1 MGPKDG
7 YHRWAVVILLVHLA
21 LSVLY
26 SVVVPLWEAHDE
38 WAHYKFAEYV
48 ARNRALPPP
57 GQRLTEEY
65 QYDEATQPPLYYVLA
80 ALPVMAVD
88 TSDNLVPVVNPYANR
103 GTGEGG
109 VNFAIHDPQVERF
122 PWRGTV
128 LAAHLARLMSTLM
141 GTLGCVATY
150 LLVRFLWPDDPVLAL
165 GALALH
171 AFAPQFLFISSVIT
185 NDVLVSALGGWALYF
200 GARVILEPPSGLT
213 LLGLGLC
220 TALAVL
226 TKYTALALLP
236 LVVIALAIGLWRA
249 WRAGQARPMRWRWLA
264 LGLGSAALL
273 IGAWFWRNWQT
284 TGHLLPRFRRQIRMM
299 AEHGLLRGLAWG
311 NVPRLLRYG
320 FHTFWASFGWGNLS
334 PEKWVFTALAVL
346 CGLAAVGVLLGLWRE
361 RRPWRWLG
369 VGLLLLGWLC
379 FLALPLYQELRRG
392 GVLLRGRYLLPALPA
407 VALLLTWGLS
417 QWLPRRARAWV
428 PVALGLLALAAAIW
442 VPLGLIRPAYAAPTL
457 LTDADLPER
466 AQRLGL
472 TFDGKAEL
480 VAYDLWPDVVHPGEG
495 LAVNLWWRALAPTD
509 RNYTVGVH
517 LLGAG
522 EQSYGSRNHYPGG
535 GNFATSL
542 WLPGDM
548 FRKTHWL
555 QIAEDMPVPTRGQ
568 VAVTLF
574 VDDEEQTHLPV
585 NHPQGQPVGERALFG
600 RLPVRSKE
608 PPDYRPE
615 TPAQYTL
622 EEPGGGRIGL
632 IGYDLE
638 KPEGLLG
645 RAQPLT
651 LYWRA
656 EEPVADDYVVFVH
669 LLNAEGRLVFGQDRP
684 PRGGDYPTDLW
695 AAGEVVRDPRMLRL
709 PLILPA
715 GTYQVKVGLYRLQGG
730 ERLAAH
736 DETGERLT
744 DDAIP
749 LVEFVVE
756 SDVYQSFLPYALNSA
771 PSVSSPD

>member
-1 MGPKDG
+1 MGPKDR

-21 LSVLY
+21 LGVLY
-26 SVVVPLWEAHDE
+26 SVIVPLWEAHDE

-48 ARNRALPPP
+48 ACNRALPPP

-80 ALPVMAVD
+80 ALPVMAVN
-88 TSDNLVPVVNPYANR
+88 TSDDLVPVANPYASR

-122 PWRGTV
+122 PWQGTV
-128 LAAHLARLMSTLM
+128 LAAHLARLMSALM
-141 GTLGCVATY
+141 GMLGCVATY

-200 GARVILEPPSGLT
+200 GARVMLEPPRGWT
-213 LLGLGLC
+213 LLGLALS
-220 TALAVL
+220 TTLAVL

-249 WRAGQARPMRWRWLA
+249 WRAGQAWPMRWRWLA
-264 LGLGSAALL
+264 LGLVSAALL
-273 IGAWFWRNWQT
+273 IAAWFWRNWRT
-284 TGHLLPRFRRQIRMM
+284 TGHLLPRFRRQIRMV
-299 AEHGLLRGLAWG
+299 AEQGLARGLAWG

-334 PEKWVFTALAVL
+334 PEKWVFTTLAVL
-346 CGLAAVGVLLGLWRE
+346 CGLAAVGMFLGLWRE
-361 RRPWRWLG
+361 RTPRRWLG
-369 VGLLLLGWLC
+369 VGLLVLDWLC

-417 QWLPRRARAWV
+417 QWLPGRVRAWGLA
-428 PVALGLLALAAAIW
+428 ALSALALAAAIW

-457 LTDADLPER
+457 LTEADLPER

-495 LAVNLWWRALAPTD
+495 LAVTLWWRALAPMD

-517 LLGAG
+517 LLSAG
-522 EQSYGSRNHYPGG
+522 EQSHGSRNQYPGG

-542 WLPGDM
+542 WQPGDI
-548 FRKTHWL
+548 FRETHWL

-574 VDDEEQTHLPV
+574 VDDEEQAHLPV
-585 NHPQGQPVGERALFG
+585 SDPQGHPVGGRVLFG
-600 RLPVRSKE
+600 RLPLRAEERSS
-608 PPDYRPE
+608 YR
-615 TPAQYTL
+615 AQMPVQYML
-622 EEPGGGRIGL
+622 EEPGGGSIAL
-632 IGYDLE
+632 VGYDGGVIGG
-638 KPEGLLG
+638 PLG
-645 RAQPLT
+645 RVLPLT
-651 LYWRA
+651 LYWQA
-656 EEPVADDYVVFVH
+656 EKPVEGDYTVFVH
-669 LLNAEGRLVFGQDRP
+669 LWDDEGHFVFGQDGPLRD
-684 PRGGDYPTDLW
+684 GGYPTDLW
-695 AAGEVVRDPRMLRL
+695 AAGEMVQDERL
-709 PLILPA
+709 LSLPWSLPT
-715 GTYQVKVGLYRLQGG
+715 GVYQLKVGLYRLQEG
-730 ERLAAH
+730 ERLAAF
-736 DETGERLT
+736 DVAGERLA

-749 LVEFVVE
+749 LLEVVVTG
-756 SDVYQSFLPYALNSA
+756 DVHQSFLPHVLR
-771 PSVSSPD
+771 

>member
-1 MGPKDG
+1 MGPKDR

-26 SVVVPLWEAHDE
+26 SVIVPLWEAHDE
-38 WAHYKFAEYV
+38 WAHYKFVEYV

-65 QYDEATQPPLYYVLA
+65 RYDEATQPPLYYVLA

-88 TSDNLVPVVNPYANR
+88 TSDDLVPVVNPYASR

-122 PWRGTV
+122 PWQGTV

-150 LLVRFLWPDDPVLAL
+150 LLARFLWPDDPVLAL

-171 AFAPQFLFISSVIT
+171 AFAPQFLSINSVIT
-185 NDVLVSALGGWALYF
+185 NDVLVSALGGWALYC
-200 GARVILEPPSGLT
+200 GVRVMLEPPDGRT

-220 TALAVL
+220 TVLAVL

-236 LVVIALAIGLWRA
+236 LAVIALAIGLWRA

-273 IGAWFWRNWQT
+273 VGAWFWRNWQT

-334 PEKWVFTALAVL
+334 PEKWVFTTLAVL
-346 CGLAAVGVLLGLWRE
+346 CGLATVGMLLGLWRE
-361 RRPWRWLG
+361 RTPRRWLG
-369 VGLLLLGWLC
+369 VGLLVLAWIC

-417 QWLPRRARAWV
+417 QWLPGRVRSWGLA
-428 PVALGLLALAAAIW
+428 ALSALALAAAIW

-457 LTDADLPER
+457 LTEADLPER

-480 VAYDLWPDVVHPGEG
+480 VAYDLWPDVVRPGEG
-495 LAVNLWWRALAPTD
+495 LAVTLWWRALAPMD

-548 FRKTHWL
+548 FRETHWL
-555 QIAEDMPVPTRGQ
+555 RIVEDMPVPTRGQ

-574 VDDEEQTHLPV
+574 VDDEEQAHLPV
-585 NHPQGQPVGERALFG
+585 SDPQGHPVGERALFG
-600 RLPVRSKE
+600 RLPLRAEERPS
-608 PPDYRPE
+608 YRAQMPV
-615 TPAQYTL
+615 QYTL
-622 EEPGGGRIGL
+622 EEPGGGRIAL
-632 IGYDLE
+632 VGYD
-638 KPEGLLG
+638 GGVIGGSLG
-645 RAQPLT
+645 RVLPLT
-651 LYWRA
+651 LYWQA
-656 EEPVADDYVVFVH
+656 EEPVEGDYTVFVH
-669 LLNAEGRLVFGQDRP
+669 LWDAQGHFVFGQDGP
-684 PRGGDYPTDLW
+684 PRYGWYPTDLW
-695 AAGEVVRDPRMLRL
+695 AAGEMVQDERL
-709 PLILPA
+709 LNLPWSLPTGA
-715 GTYQVKVGLYRLQGG
+715 YQLKVGLYRLQGG
-730 ERLAAH
+730 ERLAAFGV
-736 DETGERLT
+736 TGERLA

-749 LVEFVVE
+749 LLEVVVTG
-756 SDVYQSFLPYALNSA
+756 DVHQSFLPHVLR
-771 PSVSSPD
+771 